1 MENGE
6 DFWLQVSTNG
16 GSSYSTVASYARG
29 TSFNNNT
36 FYTDAVVISGP
47 FSSNTRFRFRCD
59 ASANNDMIHLDDI
72 TISGCVSGARELP
85 GDVVTEEETLRT
97 NLSTLE
103 MNLYPNPV
111 DGVLNVSMDL
121 NTEED
126 LVYTVLDMQGRVIK
140 QVRASMA
147 QGRNILR
154 DRYSGHAA
162 RTVHL
167 LSE

>member
-1 MENGE
+1 
-6 DFWLQVSTNG
+6 
-16 GSSYSTVASYARG
+16 VASYARG

-59 ASANNDMIHLDDI
+59 ASGNNDQIYLDDI

-111 DGVLNVSMDL
+111 DGVLNVRMDL

-147 QGRNILR
+147 QGRNILEIDTQDMQQGQYIFLVNGAEGVMTKR
-154 DRYSGHAA
+154 FIVQH
-162 RTVHL
+162 
-167 LSE
+167 